1 MAMSSTIFQGNENF
15 DGLARGSSPEG
26 NERNPAAQAASDTTG
41 SASTTAPSHGNSK
54 PLHK

>member
-41 SASTTAPSHGNSK
+41 STSTTAPSHGNSK